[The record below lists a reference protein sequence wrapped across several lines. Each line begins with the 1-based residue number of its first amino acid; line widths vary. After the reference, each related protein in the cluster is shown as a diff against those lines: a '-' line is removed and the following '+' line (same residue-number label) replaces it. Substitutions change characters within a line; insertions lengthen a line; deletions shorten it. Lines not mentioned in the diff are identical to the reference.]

1 MKIKGRLIA
10 TLAALG
16 LLIAMLPIGPASA
29 AVGTVGI
36 KGGFDGKFF
45 SDKTGFNVVTLSVT
59 DQDLSPA
66 RIGYARFTSSLDS
79 RGGRNRVRPEKRPSL
94 IARGT
99 GESMVLAGEKGK
111 TDELDGARY
120 ANATYSDT
128 TDPFG
133 DPAVAAIAAD
143 MAARW
148 RIYVALAAKEDPTD
162 RRYCQHGQDVPLLG
176 R

>member
-45 SDKTGFNVVTLSVT
+45 SDQTGYNVVTLSVT

-66 RIGYARFTSSLDS
+66 RVGYARFKYNTS
-79 RGGRNRVRPEKRPSL
+79 
-94 IARGT
+94 GT
-99 GESMVLAGEKGK
+99 PDNFDLKADPTNPAGTMVLAGEKEK
-111 TDELDGARY
+111 IDEVDGTLYVPTA
-120 ANATYSDT
+120 AYSD
-128 TDPFG
+128 PVVENEV
-133 DPAVAAIAAD
+133 AVA
-143 MAARW
+143 
-148 RIYVALAAKEDPTD
+148 
-162 RRYCQHGQDVPLLG
+162 LG
-176 R
+176 ST